1 MEGFVGWLTQ
11 LPAATLYLIIGAT
24 TFLENAVPP
33 LPSDLAVAVGG
44 FLSRH
49 STISPV
55 GVFLVGWLANVA
67 GSVVVY
73 YLARRYGR
81 NFLSGRL
88 GRRLLPPDAILAM
101 EREYLRY
108 GTVGIFLGRLLPGFR
123 SFAAPFT
130 GLINIPVWRAM
141 LPITVA
147 AGIWYAFLAWAGARL
162 GEEWEAINRLV
173 HNLNSTLAVVAGIVI
188 VLVTIVVLRRRK
200 QRPPPRDQL
209 IRAIHRALGDSRP
222 VAPVTG
228 EDPAREGAATLLFEL
243 TRNADAISAED
254 RAALAAHFRTA
265 WGMDLEPVSPES
277 AESALDSTHEMA
289 ALVTQQYDRERR
301 LVLAT
306 HLYQLAR
313 SDGTVSRHEE
323 QLMRRAGQLLGL
335 APEDMAEAR
344 RRTVG

>member
-1 MEGFVGWLTQ
+1 MEGFVTWLTQ

-24 TFLENAVPP
+24 TFFENAVPP
-33 LPSDLAVAVGG
+33 IPSDLAVALGG
-44 FLSRH
+44 FLSQH

-67 GSVVVY
+67 GSLVVY

-81 NFLSGRL
+81 NFLAGRL
-88 GRRLLPPDAILAM
+88 GRSLLPPDAILGM

-108 GTVGIFLGRLLPGFR
+108 GTGGIFLARLLPGFR
-123 SFAAPFT
+123 SFVAPFT

-162 GEEWEAINRLV
+162 GREWEAINRFI
-173 HNLNSTLAVVAGIVI
+173 HNLNSTLAIVAGIALALIAVVI
-188 VLVTIVVLRRRK
+188 LRRRK
-200 QRPPPRDQL
+200 QRPPPRDRL
-209 IRAIHRALGDSRP
+209 IRAIHRALGDTRP

-228 EDPAREGAATLLFEL
+228 EDTARQGAATLLFEL

-265 WGMDLEPVSPES
+265 WGMELEPTSHEV
-277 AESALDSTHEMA
+277 AESGLDSTHETA
-289 ALVTQQYDRERR
+289 ALVTRQYDRERR

-306 HLYQLAR
+306 HLYQLAQ

-335 APEDMAEAR
+335 APDDLAEAR
-344 RRTVG
+344 RRAAE

>member
-11 LPAATLYLIIGAT
+11 LPAAALYLIVGAT
-24 TFLENAVPP
+24 TFFENAVPP
-33 LPSDLAVAVGG
+33 IPSDLAVALGG
-44 FLSRH
+44 FLSQH

-55 GVFLVGWLANVA
+55 GVFLVGWLANMA

-88 GRRLLPPDAILAM
+88 GRTLLPPDAILGM

-108 GTVGIFLGRLLPGFR
+108 GIVGIFLGRLLPGFR
-123 SFAAPFT
+123 SFVAPFT

-141 LPITVA
+141 LPIALA
-147 AGIWYAFLAWAGARL
+147 AGLWYGFLTWAGARL
-162 GEEWEAINRLV
+162 GEEWEAINRLI
-173 HNLNSTLAVVAGIVI
+173 HNLNSTLAVVAGLVI

-200 QRPPPRDQL
+200 KRPPPRDRL
-209 IRAIHRALGDSRP
+209 IRAIHRALGDTRP
-222 VAPVTG
+222 IAPVTG

-243 TRNADAISAED
+243 TRNADAIPAED

-265 WGMDLEPVSPES
+265 WGMELEPHVSEH
-277 AESALDSTHEMA
+277 AETTPDSTHEMA
-289 ALVTQQYDRERR
+289 ALVTRQYDRERR

-313 SDGTVSRHEE
+313 SDGTVSLHEE

-335 APEDMAEAR
+335 APDDLAEAR
-344 RRTVG
+344 RRAAG

>member
-1 MEGFVGWLTQ
+1 MEGFVTWLTQ
-11 LPAATLYLIIGAT
+11 LSAATLYLIIGAT
-24 TFLENAVPP
+24 TFFENAIPP
-33 LPSDLAVAVGG
+33 IPSDLAVALGG
-44 FLSRH
+44 FLSKH

-88 GRRLLPPDAILAM
+88 GRTLLPPDAILAM

-141 LPITVA
+141 LPIALA
-147 AGIWYAFLAWAGARL
+147 AGIWYAFLTWAGARL
-162 GEEWEAINRLV
+162 GEEWEAINRLI
-173 HNLNSTLAVVAGIVI
+173 HRLNSSLAVIAVVAILLVVIVI
-188 VLVTIVVLRRRK
+188 LRRRK
-200 QRPPPRDQL
+200 QRPPARDRL
-209 IRAIHRALGDSRP
+209 LRAVHRALGDARP
-222 VAPVTG
+222 TAPVTG
-228 EDPAREGAATLLFEL
+228 EDPARAGAATLLFEL
-243 TRNADAISAED
+243 TRNAEAIPAED
-254 RAALAAHFRTA
+254 RAVLAAHFRTA
-265 WGMDLEPVSPES
+265 WGVPLEAAQPEGT
-277 AESALDSTHEMA
+277 EQTPDSTREMA
-289 ALVTQQYDRERR
+289 ALVTRQYDREHR

-306 HLYQLAR
+306 RLYQLAR

-335 APEDMAEAR
+335 GAGDLAEAR
-344 RRTVG
+344 RRLG

>member
-1 MEGFVGWLTQ
+1 MEGFVTWLTQ

-24 TFLENAVPP
+24 TFFENAVPP
-33 LPSDLAVAVGG
+33 IPSDLAVALGG
-44 FLSRH
+44 FLSQH
-49 STISPV
+49 SAISPV
-55 GVFLVGWLANVA
+55 GVFLVGWLSNVA

-81 NFLSGRL
+81 NFFAGRL
-88 GRRLLPPDAILAM
+88 GRSLVPPDAILGM

-108 GTVGIFLGRLLPGFR
+108 GSIGIFLARLLPGFR
-123 SFAAPFT
+123 SIVAPFT

-162 GEEWEAINRLV
+162 GEEWERINSFIK
-173 HNLNSTLAVVAGIVI
+173 HLNSTLGAIAGIVI
-188 VLVTIVVLRRRK
+188 VLIAVVVIRRRR
-200 QRPPPRDQL
+200 QRPPPRDRL

-228 EDPAREGAATLLFEL
+228 EDPARQGAATLLFEL

-254 RAALAAHFRTA
+254 RAALATHFHTA
-265 WGMDLEPVSPES
+265 WGMQLEPVSPET
-277 AESALDSTHEMA
+277 AESAPHSTHEMA
-289 ALVTQQYDRERR
+289 ALVTRQYDRERR

-313 SDGTVSRHEE
+313 SDGAVSRHEA
-323 QLMRRAGQLLGL
+323 QLMLRAGQLLGL

-344 RRTVG
+344 RRAAG